1 MVKKRS
7 LGSFYK
13 ALVSEI
19 RKNKI
24 SFCVYSALRLLVI
37 LVMVRAILLKN
48 YEHAALCILSL
59 VLFLVPAFV
68 EKQFRIELPTA
79 LECIVLLFI
88 FAAAI
93 LGEISSYYVRVPGW
107 DTMLH
112 TINGFLCAAI
122 GFALVDLMNR
132 NSRKINLSPL
142 YLTIVAFCF
151 SMTVGVL
158 WEFGEYAMDKVFL
171 IDGQKDFVI
180 TEFASVT
187 LDPTKTNIPV
197 PVKDITQTVITTA
210 DGQQIVIDGYLDIG
224 NKDTMKDLWV
234 NFLGALVFSIIG
246 FFYVKNRNKKSF
258 ARFFVPTKAAEKDI

>member
-1 MVKKRS
+1 MAKKRS
-7 LGSFYK
+7 VRGYYK
-13 ALVSEI
+13 KLVAEI

-37 LVMVRAILLKN
+37 LALVRAIFLEN

-93 LGEISSYYVRVPGW
+93 LGEIRSYYVRVPGW

-112 TINGFLCAAI
+112 TVNGFLCAAI

-132 NSRKINLSPL
+132 NSSKINLSPL

-158 WEFGEYAMDKVFL
+158 WEFGEYAMDELFL
-171 IDGQKDFVI
+171 LDTQKDFVV
-180 TEFASVT
+180 TEFSSVS
-187 LDPTKTNIPV
+187 LDPTKNNIPIQ
-197 PVKDITQTVITTA
+197 VKDISQTVITTA

-234 NFLGALVFSIIG
+234 NFLGAVVFSVIG
-246 FFYVKNRNKKSF
+246 YFYVKNRNKKSF
-258 ARFFVPTKAAEKDI
+258 ARFFVPTKASESDV